1 MTLKNIDQRCKLVN
15 VRHTG
20 QQWGR
25 PSIRNLYESAPA
37 RLLRACAEL
46 LVFNDTTGME
56 NLRGDGQTG

>member
-25 PSIRNLYESAPA
+25 PSVRNDAAGKSE
-37 RLLRACAEL
+37 R
-46 LVFNDTTGME
+46 
-56 NLRGDGQTG
+56 